1 MEKKNRRHFLKLM
14 ATLPAALF
22 AKELLNGHEAEAR
35 DSTNYDIMHKKT
47 TSYTPGYVRLHES
60 GELKERGDALYGMM
74 QNCKLCPR
82 ECGADRLSGQRGHC
96 NANATLEIS
105 SANPHF
111 GEERELVGS
120 RGSGTVFFTNCGL
133 LCVFC
138 INYEISHLGEGRE
151 YDTNSLADIMLAL
164 ERNGCHNINVVTPSH
179 YSPHIL
185 LALDQAA
192 SRGLRAPLVYN
203 TCGWEK
209 QNILKYLDG
218 VVDVYLA
225 DFKYMDAEAAGT
237 YSPGADCYP
246 ETTQGALLEM
256 HRQVGIA
263 EADPGTGL
271 INKGLMIRHLV
282 MPENAA
288 RSDRV
293 IRWIAGNLPKN
304 TYVNIMSQYTPMYKA
319 FDYPEIARQIT
330 RSEYNNVVTIARQE
344 GLTNL
349 RLQMQ

>member
-14 ATLPAALF
+14 ATLPAAVF
-22 AKELLNGHEAEAR
+22 ANRILNGQEAGTRNAPI
-35 DSTNYDIMHKKT
+35 YDIMHKKA
-47 TSYTPGYVRLHES
+47 TSYIPGYVSLHES
-60 GELKERGDALYGMM
+60 GELKKRGEALYGMM

-82 ECGADRLSGQRGHC
+82 ECGADRLSGKRGHC

-105 SANPHF
+105 SAHPHY
-111 GEERELVGS
+111 GEERELVGR

-133 LCVFC
+133 LCVYC

-151 YDTNSLADIMLAL
+151 YDTDSLADIMLVL
-164 ERNGCHNINVVTPSH
+164 ERNGCHNINIVTPSH

-192 SRGLRAPLVYN
+192 SRGLRTPLVYN

-209 QNILKYLDG
+209 ESILKYLDG

-225 DFKYMDAEAAGT
+225 DFKYMDTEAADT

-246 ETTQGALLEM
+246 ETTQKALLEM
-256 HRQVGIA
+256 HRQVGVA
-263 EADPGTGL
+263 ETDPETNL
-271 INKGLMIRHLV
+271 ISKGLMIRHLV

-288 RSDRV
+288 RSDKV

-304 TYVNIMSQYTPMYKA
+304 TYVNIMSQYTPIYKA
-319 FDYPEIARQIT
+319 IDYPEISRRIT
-330 RSEYNNVVTIARQE
+330 SPEYNNVVTIARQE

>member
-14 ATLPAALF
+14 ATLPAAIF
-22 AKELLNGHEAEAR
+22 AKGMFSGQDANAR
-35 DSTNYDIMHKKT
+35 NLSNHNLMHKNAG
-47 TSYTPGYVRLHES
+47 SYTPGYVRLHEN
-60 GELKERGDALYGMM
+60 GELKKRGESLYNMM
-74 QNCKLCPR
+74 ESCTLCPR
-82 ECGADRLSGQRGHC
+82 ECGTDRLSGQRGHC

-105 SANPHF
+105 SANPHY

-138 INYEISHLGEGRE
+138 INYEISHGGQGRE
-151 YDTNSLADIMLAL
+151 YSTGDLADIMLAL

-185 LALDQAA
+185 LALDEAA

-209 QNILKYLDG
+209 ENILKYLDG
-218 VVDVYLA
+218 VVDIYLA

-246 ETTQGALLEM
+246 EVTQKALLEM
-256 HRQVGIA
+256 HRQTGVA
-263 EADPGTGL
+263 EADPETGL
-271 INKGLMIRHLV
+271 IYKGLMIRHLV
-282 MPENAA
+282 MPENVA

-293 IRWIAGNLPKN
+293 IRWISANLPKN

-319 FDYPEIARQIT
+319 SDYPEISRRIT